1 MASANGFVDIVKLL
15 LQQQGQ
21 NGAAVINVNVQN
33 ESGNTALHYA
43 SLNGKKDVV
52 QELLLF
58 IPKNINSN
66 SQQINSSNQ
75 IIKKIDAN
83 IKNNVGRIAFEEGL
97 QAGHG
102 DIAEMLAPLSKLDDD
117 KMYYPSNLDDIAE
130 PQEGDDLFDVKE
142 ELVNV

>member
-52 QELLLF
+52 LELLLF

-83 IKNNVGRIAFEEGL
+83 IKNNMGRIAFEEGL

>member
-83 IKNNVGRIAFEEGL
+83 IKNNMGRIAFEEGL

>member
-21 NGAAVINVNVQN
+21 NGAAVINVNIQN

-83 IKNNVGRIAFEEGL
+83 IKNNMGRIAFEEGL

>member
-1 MASANGFVDIVKLL
+1 M
-15 LQQQGQ
+15 
-21 NGAAVINVNVQN
+21 
-33 ESGNTALHYA
+33 
-43 SLNGKKDVV
+43 
-52 QELLLF
+52 
-58 IPKNINSN
+58 
-66 SQQINSSNQ
+66 
-75 IIKKIDAN
+75 
-83 IKNNVGRIAFEEGL
+83 GRIAFEEGL

>member
-1 MASANGFVDIVKLL
+1 TALHMASANGFLDIVKLL

-52 QELLLF
+52 QGLLLF

-66 SQQINSSNQ
+66 SQQINSSNE
-75 IIKKIDAN
+75 IFKKIDAN
-83 IKNNVGRIAFEEGL
+83 IKNNMGRIAFEEGL

-102 DIAEMLAPLSKLDDD
+102 DIAEMLAPLS
-117 KMYYPSNLDDIAE
+117 
-130 PQEGDDLFDVKE
+130 
-142 ELVNV
+142 